1 MNILFLAQRV
11 PYPPNKGEK
20 IRTYHQIKYLHD
32 LGHTITVA
40 APIEGNN
47 EYEYFEELEKQF
59 CQQTEKATLTPRYW
73 RLLRG
78 LLKNQPLSVA
88 NFYSK
93 LLQQKIDK
101 LIKSLSPDVII
112 CTSSSMAEYV
122 YQSCLFK
129 NVRLQDNKTLFVM
142 DFMDLDSDKWQQYA
156 KRAKFPMRQIY
167 EREANLLSRYEQ
179 RIHRDFDACLFITQ
193 AEIDLFLEDEENL
206 GRLYPVANGLDTA
219 YFKPV
224 KKDYSQAPVL
234 LFTGVMDYLPNI
246 DAVVWFVENA
256 WFKVKEIW
264 PDATFIIA
272 GMNPTSKV
280 EALAKYDGIIITGFV
295 DDIRTYYDKAHYFV
309 APLRVARGLQNKL
322 LQAFACGLPVVSTD
336 AAAEGIDCQKDT
348 DLLIANTA
356 QEFIKQLLLIHDD
369 NNLRQS
375 IINNALTLVNDHYS
389 WHGRLELLENIL
401 NRKQ

>member
-78 LLKNQPLSVA
+78 FLKNQPLSVA

-129 NVRLQDNKTLFVM
+129 NVRLQDNK
-142 DFMDLDSDKWQQYA
+142 
-156 KRAKFPMRQIY
+156 I
-167 EREANLLSRYEQ
+167 
-179 RIHRDFDACLFITQ
+179 
-193 AEIDLFLEDEENL
+193 
-206 GRLYPVANGLDTA
+206 
-219 YFKPV
+219 
-224 KKDYSQAPVL
+224 
-234 LFTGVMDYLPNI
+234 
-246 DAVVWFVENA
+246 VV
-256 WFKVKEIW
+256 
-264 PDATFIIA
+264 
-272 GMNPTSKV
+272 G
-280 EALAKYDGIIITGFV
+280 
-295 DDIRTYYDKAHYFV
+295 
-309 APLRVARGLQNKL
+309 
-322 LQAFACGLPVVSTD
+322 
-336 AAAEGIDCQKDT
+336 
-348 DLLIANTA
+348 
-356 QEFIKQLLLIHDD
+356 
-369 NNLRQS
+369 
-375 IINNALTLVNDHYS
+375 
-389 WHGRLELLENIL
+389 
-401 NRKQ
+401 